1 MSTQSPTVSEARLLS
16 VLDTAVDGIVVI
28 DERSR
33 ILIFNKA
40 CEELFGLTAAEVAGK
55 GISVLMPPE
64 FAHGHDF
71 WVNQYMATGVKKIIG
86 IGREVRGR
94 HADGTI
100 IPIELSVGEC
110 RTPEG
115 RQFIGIIRDL
125 RSRKAVEQRLNQL
138 QAQLVQMARVNA
150 MDEMGA
156 AIAHE
161 LNQPLTAVMLYLQAL
176 GRKLEAGVEDGSV
189 EGATLEIVA
198 KTRREAER
206 AGAIIQRMRNFV
218 ERREPDRQPV
228 EVAKLVD
235 EALELTMLGHDGAGI
250 EVVRDIAADLPALD
264 VDPVQIQQVL
274 INLIRNGIEAVR
286 EREDRW
292 IRIAARVDDGRL
304 LMEVEDSGPGIPK
317 NTVRDLFKAF
327 ATSKKTG
334 LGLGLAISRSI
345 AQNHGGDLLVEPG
358 GAGRGATFVL
368 SLPLEA
374 TPMARAE

>member
-1 MSTQSPTVSEARLLS
+1 VSTQSPTVSEARLLS

-250 EVVRDIAADLPALD
+250 EVVRDIVADLPALD